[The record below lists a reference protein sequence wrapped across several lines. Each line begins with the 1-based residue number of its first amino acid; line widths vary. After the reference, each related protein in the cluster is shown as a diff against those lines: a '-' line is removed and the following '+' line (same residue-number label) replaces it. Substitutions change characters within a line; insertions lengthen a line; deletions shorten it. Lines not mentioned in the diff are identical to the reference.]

1 MDPKIP
7 IMTPKIPSKYPG
19 LWENTFLMT
28 KMWRYL
34 LSPYSG
40 NDAFFSSSVATCH
53 PPLQSPFAQYIPAAV
68 LKVFLQLGTTMS
80 GASLPLLRINLRF
93 SMSAVSFEDEDDE
106 DEAVAAVD
114 VDRSLEVQRRRE
126 EEEQEEESED
136 DEGGDEPF
144 VQEML
149 GSSGSRGAIAGT
161 SKPDINSE
169 LALGYK
175 SGRSFVVR
183 GNQIGVFRL
192 SDDQNKLEF
201 STSIRQVGRLRG
213 RYSRRRSGNS
223 SSLPSLDP
231 DNPNSLF
238 KMDLEVGKVVEEWKV
253 SDDIQIRNAVPTSKF
268 AQMTSEPTLIG
279 HGRNS
284 VFKIDPRLSG
294 LKMVDSLYKRYTTK
308 QEFAAAI
315 TDEAGH
321 LAVASDKGEIR
332 LFEAIGKNVKTALPS
347 IRDPIRGIDVTAD
360 GRYMV
365 VTYKT
370 YLLLIDTLISE
381 GRYAG
386 KLGFERSFP
395 ADAKPTPRRLQI
407 RPENVAVMDQEISFT
422 PARFNSISENSD
434 ETSIVTSTGH
444 YIISWDFN
452 QVNSGTLGEYKIRKL
467 AYRIVQDAFAH
478 GSDSKIIVAMENDVK
493 MAKKEALKR
502 PTRQSLPL
510 TPRRLR
516 SSKVEKRF

>member
-1 MDPKIP
+1 MVV
-7 IMTPKIPSKYPG
+7 PSQVATG
-19 LWENTFLMT
+19 
-28 KMWRYL
+28 
-34 LSPYSG
+34 SDYSG
-40 NDAFFSSSVATCH
+40 YFSE
-53 PPLQSPFAQYIPAAV
+53 
-68 LKVFLQLGTTMS
+68 
-80 GASLPLLRINLRF
+80 N
-93 SMSAVSFEDEDDE
+93 
-106 DEAVAAVD
+106 
-114 VDRSLEVQRRRE
+114 
-126 EEEQEEESED
+126 
-136 DEGGDEPF
+136 
-144 VQEML
+144 
-149 GSSGSRGAIAGT
+149 
-161 SKPDINSE
+161 
-169 LALGYK
+169 
-175 SGRSFVVR
+175 
-183 GNQIGVFRL
+183 
-192 SDDQNKLEF
+192 
-201 STSIRQVGRLRG
+201 
-213 RYSRRRSGNS
+213 GNS

-308 QEFAAAI
+308 QEFAAAT

-360 GRYMV
+360 GRQMV

-381 GRYAG
+381 GR
-386 KLGFERSFP
+386 
-395 ADAKPTPRRLQI
+395 
-407 RPENVAVMDQEISFT
+407 
-422 PARFNSISENSD
+422 D